1 MAVINEYI
9 AKKQILE
16 YIEYYIGKYSDMTE
30 NDGEALLNSE
40 NIPLVLAD
48 ISKELD
54 KILNNENKM

>member
-1 MAVINEYI
+1 MAIINEYI
-9 AKKQILE
+9 VKQKILE
-16 YIEYYIGKYSDMTE
+16 DIEYYIGKYSDMTE

-54 KILNNENKM
+54 KILENVNP